1 MSSPDFN
8 NLPSFDELPPIRG
21 MPQGCAWGVFDREG
35 QKDYLGCLN
44 LLTPSVVQAALKE
57 GRDGESVSLNW
68 PINAI
73 HTPGFFRKDLERK
86 VISFQDSPYKLHGF
100 DDEISFN
107 TQSSSHPAG
116 SIITAHDRRP
126 TADALSQLNTPFH
139 KNCDL
144 PTLDHW
150 HARGALVGRGVLV
163 DYCTYAD
170 AHGIK
175 YNPFDAHQIM
185 VEDLEAVIEWEQ
197 LDLRQGD
204 ILIPRSGFTR
214 GIEKASTPDKQ
225 KELLDSHRTIG
236 VEGTKKMAKWI
247 WDHHFAA
254 VAGDAIAFEQTPPIR
269 EDGTEGGISELV
281 LHQYCLSLFGLNIGE
296 LWDLEEL
303 SRMCMRKKRYSF
315 LLTSCS
321 LNVPGS
327 VGSPPNAMAIF

>member
-1 MSSPDFN
+1 
-8 NLPSFDELPPIRG
+8 
-21 MPQGCAWGVFDREG
+21 MPQGCAWGVVDREG

-73 HTPGFFRKDLERK
+73 HTPGFLRKGLERK

-107 TQSSSHPAG
+107 TQSSSQWDSLGHF
-116 SIITAHDRRP
+116 AHQPSGLNYNGTRP

-150 HARGALVGRGVLV
+150 HACGALVSRGVLV

-175 YNPFDAHQIM
+175 YNPFDAHQIT
-185 VEDLEAVIEWEQ
+185 VEYLEAIIEWEQ

-204 ILIPRSGFTR
+204 ILILRSGFTR
-214 GIEKASTPDKQ
+214 GIEKASMPDKQ

-236 VEGTKKMAKWI
+236 VEGTKKIAKWI
-247 WDHHFAA
+247 WDPHFAA
-254 VAGDAIAFEQTPPIR
+254 VAGDAITFEQTAA
-269 EDGTEGGISELV
+269 
-281 LHQYCLSLFGLNIGE
+281 Y
-296 LWDLEEL
+296 
-303 SRMCMRKKRYSF
+303 SRR
-315 LLTSCS
+315 
-321 LNVPGS
+321 
-327 VGSPPNAMAIF
+327 

>member
-1 MSSPDFN
+1 
-8 NLPSFDELPPIRG
+8 
-21 MPQGCAWGVFDREG
+21 MPQGCAWGVVDREG

-73 HTPGFFRKDLERK
+73 HTPGFFRKGLERK
-86 VISFQDSPYKLHGF
+86 VISFQDSPYRLHGF

-107 TQSSSHPAG
+107 TQSSSQWDSLGHF
-116 SIITAHDRRP
+116 AHQPSGLNYNGTRP

-150 HARGALVGRGVLV
+150 HARGALVGRGVLA

-170 AHGIK
+170 AHG
-175 YNPFDAHQIM
+175 
-185 VEDLEAVIEWEQ
+185 
-197 LDLRQGD
+197 D
-204 ILIPRSGFTR
+204 ILILRSGFTR

-225 KELLDSHRTIG
+225 KESLDSHRTIG

-269 EDGTEGGISELV
+269 EDAYGSDPVSGVDAILQTGWFLTV
-281 LHQYCLSLFGLNIGE
+281 
-296 LWDLEEL
+296 LEE
-303 SRMCMRKKRYSF
+303 Y
-315 LLTSCS
+315 
-321 LNVPGS
+321 
-327 VGSPPNAMAIF
+327 